1 VAGNTHRAQV
11 PRSRSY
17 RDHRSLYREGR
28 PERISIKRPREI
40 YGIVHD
46 RSRPCRYPATP
57 PRIKIEEARTVR
69 IHVNNGFENLESP
82 AHDSFVG
89 PSRRCCILRLK
100 KNGKRKGSA
109 TVLREEQLSL
119 VSDKFIFRCLRASR
133 RSAFDVPRFR
143 SGCDLGNY
151 EADKSYVNAIT

>member
-1 VAGNTHRAQV
+1 V

-17 RDHRSLYREGR
+17 RDHRSLYREGH

-46 RSRPCRYPATP
+46 RSRPCRCPATP

-69 IHVNNGFENLESP
+69 IHVNNGFENLGISGARFVRWP
-82 AHDSFVG
+82 A
-89 PSRRCCILRLK
+89 SRRCCILRLK

-133 RSAFDVPRFR
+133 RSAFDVPRSR
-143 SGCDLGNY
+143 SGCDLENY
-151 EADKSYVNAIT
+151 EADKSRVNNKRMQRKGEN